1 MKLIT
6 ANRLIDGVVV
16 YRTAAGGW
24 SPLLAEAARYD
35 AAQAPAALAAAALD
49 VLAVVNPYLVA
60 LDGADFNRRERV
72 RERIRAEGPSV
83 PYQPDQGESP

>member
-6 ANRLIDGVVV
+6 ANRLIDGAVV

-24 SPLLAEAARYD
+24 SVLLAEAARYEV
-35 AAQAPAALAAAALD
+35 AEAPAALAAAAED
-49 VLAVVNPYLVA
+49 VLAVINPYLV
-60 LDGADFNRRERV
+60 LLEGCEFGRRERV

-83 PYQPDQGESP
+83 PYEPAEGSRS

>member
-6 ANRLIDGVVV
+6 ANRLLDGAVV

-24 SPLLAEAARYD
+24 SPVLAEAARFE
-35 AAQAPAALAAAALD
+35 AAEAPEALAAACTD
-49 VLAVVNPYLVA
+49 VLAVINPYLV
-60 LDGADFNRRERV
+60 LLEGDGFGRRERV

-83 PYQPDQGESP
+83 PYRQDQGRSS